1 MQNASEA
8 GLVEM
13 VGLGSYKFTHD
24 RVRESAYSLIPEG
37 RERKTFHLGIG
48 QLVLEMLRTHPDKQW
63 MKFIAADQLN
73 HGVEYITNE
82 KQKLDLVALNLEAG
96 ESAMSVSAFV
106 PASNLF
112 SKGIIILSA
121 DEDRWSHSYDLSLKL
136 YSAAAEVAHC
146 TGDFESHRQ
155 LADEVFANA
164 LCLRD
169 KLPVYSNLVESLTA
183 QQKLEEA
190 LTTGFQVLAAL
201 GQRFPTRFL
210 SYQVDA
216 DYKKTKKMLRGYADD
231 DLVSLPT
238 LEDENVIVAARL
250 MMNLARVAFF
260 LQKPEYMMLLLLR
273 YLQLMLRFGA
283 NGDTPNAFVTYGM
296 LLCGRMGDI
305 KEGHRFG
312 KLALKLLEQCNDHES
327 RVVLLAHSFIVHW
340 QSPIQESID
349 PILRSHKVW
358 MPRGDVV
365 NAFLCSVAYCYFF
378 YHSGLPLKP
387 LEAVAK
393 AYCQQVPARPA
404 LVSLCRLVF

>member
-1 MQNASEA
+1 MLEEASEA

-13 VGLGSYKFTHD
+13 VGLGSYRFTHD

-37 RERKTFHLGIG
+37 EERNTFHLRIG
-48 QLVLEMLRTHPDKQW
+48 QLVLEMLESEPDKQW
-63 MKFIAADQLN
+63 MKFVAADQLN
-73 HGVEYITNE
+73 HGVEYITDE
-82 KQKLDLVALNLEAG
+82 KQKLDLVSLNLEAG

-112 SKGIIILSA
+112 SKGIVLLSA
-121 DEDRWSHSYDLSLKL
+121 DKDRWYHSYDLSLKL
-136 YSAAAEVAHC
+136 YIAAAEAAHC

-155 LADEVFANA
+155 LADEVLTNA
-164 LCLRD
+164 SCLQD
-169 KLPVYSNLVESLTA
+169 KLPVYGTLVESLTA

-190 LTTGFQVLAAL
+190 LTTGLQVLAEL

-210 SYQVDA
+210 SFQVDA
-216 DYKKTKKMLRGYADD
+216 DYKKTKKMLKGYTDD

-260 LQKPEYMMLLLLR
+260 LQKPEYMVLLLLR
-273 YLQLMLRFGA
+273 HLQLMLRFGA
-283 NGDTPNAFVTYGM
+283 NGDTPYAFVTYGM

-312 KLALKLLEQCNDHES
+312 KLALKLLEQYNDHES
-327 RVVLLAHSFIVHW
+327 RVVLLAHSFIIHW

-349 PILRSHKVW
+349 PILRAHKVG
-358 MPRGDVV
+358 MAAGDVV
-365 NAFLCSVAYCYFF
+365 NAFLCSVAYGYFF

-387 LEAVAK
+387 LEADAR
-393 AYCQQVPARPA
+393 AYCQQVCERRCSCFT
-404 LVSLCRLVF
+404 L

>member
-1 MQNASEA
+1 MDLEHCRAKTNISDNVVDLVARKINSLPGRVTVVLKLMACFPSIKVDVSFLCAILQGLDMGEFRNDIEVDDWSSGLVVGVLQDASEA

-112 SKGIIILSA
+112 SKGIILLSA

-155 LADEVFANA
+155 LADEVLANA

-169 KLPVYSNLVESLTA
+169 KLPVYSTLVESLTA
-183 QQKLEEA
+183 QQKPEEA

-216 DYKKTKKMLRGYADD
+216 DYKETKKMLRVYADD
-231 DLVSLPT
+231 DLVSLP
-238 LEDENVIVAARL
+238 I
-250 MMNLARVAFF
+250 
-260 LQKPEYMMLLLLR
+260 
-273 YLQLMLRFGA
+273 
-283 NGDTPNAFVTYGM
+283 
-296 LLCGRMGDI
+296 
-305 KEGHRFG
+305 
-312 KLALKLLEQCNDHES
+312 
-327 RVVLLAHSFIVHW
+327 
-340 QSPIQESID
+340 
-349 PILRSHKVW
+349 
-358 MPRGDVV
+358 
-365 NAFLCSVAYCYFF
+365 
-378 YHSGLPLKP
+378 
-387 LEAVAK
+387 
-393 AYCQQVPARPA
+393 
-404 LVSLCRLVF
+404 